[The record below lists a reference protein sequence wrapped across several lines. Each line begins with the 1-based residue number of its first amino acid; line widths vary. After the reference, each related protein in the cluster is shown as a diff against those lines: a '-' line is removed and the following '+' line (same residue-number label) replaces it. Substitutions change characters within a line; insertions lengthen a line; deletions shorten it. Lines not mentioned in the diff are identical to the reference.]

1 MSNYTM
7 ENTRVY
13 LNTWKNYNDGG
24 IGYGWMTAEEAR
36 DFIEDDPERDGGEWF
51 IADIDNYLGIKVSSD
66 YSDVMEV
73 IDTIETLEDMDEQES
88 KPVVAICYD
97 FDKTLSP
104 DDMQAQG
111 YIQSVGDEVESF
123 WKESNGLAEENDMDQ
138 NLAYMFTM
146 IQKAH
151 GKVIFNKKALMDY
164 GAKVQLFPGVE
175 TWFKRIRDYGMER
188 GVIVEHYIISSGLK
202 EMIEGTKVANEFEK
216 IYASSFYYDKDG
228 VAQWPA
234 QVINYTSK
242 TQFLF
247 RIEKGT
253 LDVNDSG
260 VNDYFKPEDIRIPFR
275 NMVYI
280 GDSDTDIPCMKLIN
294 SYSGHSIGVYNPKTK
309 DKRKVYKMMEDK
321 RIKYY
326 TPADYTEGSELDKLV
341 KTIID
346 TTASNEKLMAVHYI
360 NKQEQ
365 VSHNGQIDNKE
376 DKEKEKLIMDLEN
389 SNSFKQT
396 HSIISELKKIKNWTL
411 EEKKQLKIIAEKNK
425 QISYIMKDGDV
436 ASFYSSLE

>member
-1 MSNYTM
+1 MSK
-7 ENTRVY
+7 V
-13 LNTWKNYNDGG
+13 
-24 IGYGWMTAEEAR
+24 
-36 DFIEDDPERDGGEWF
+36 FIR
-51 IADIDNYLGIKVSSD
+51 KSK
-66 YSDVMEV
+66 
-73 IDTIETLEDMDEQES
+73 ES

-123 WKESNGLAEENDMDQ
+123 WKESNGLAEENEMDQ

-146 IQKAH
+146 IRKAH
-151 GKVIFNKKALMDY
+151 GKVLFTKKALMDY

-175 TWFKRIRDYGMER
+175 TWFKRIRDYGVDK

-253 LDVNDSG
+253 LEKKLDLLKTACGGNVSDLT
-260 VNDYFKPEDIRIPFR
+260 VRFLELVFKEGRESSLQFMATAYLTLYRKHKNIIR
-275 NMVYI
+275 
-280 GDSDTDIPCMKLIN
+280 GKL
-294 SYSGHSIGVYNPKTK
+294 
-309 DKRKVYKMMEDK
+309 
-321 RIKYY
+321 
-326 TPADYTEGSELDKLV
+326 
-341 KTIID
+341 
-346 TTASNEKLMAVHYI
+346 TTAVPVSQETEAKM
-360 NKQEQ
+360 KQM
-365 VSHNGQIDNKE
+365 V
-376 DKEKEKLIMDLEN
+376 EN
-389 SNSFKQT
+389 RT
-396 HSIISELKKIKNWTL
+396 HGNVEFNTEVDPSIIGGFILEYDTYSFDASVRTKLKGVL
-411 EEKKQLKIIAEKNK
+411 HQLT
-425 QISYIMKDGDV
+425 V
-436 ASFYSSLE
+436 

>member
-1 MSNYTM
+1 MSK
-7 ENTRVY
+7 E
-13 LNTWKNYNDGG
+13 
-24 IGYGWMTAEEAR
+24 
-36 DFIEDDPERDGGEWF
+36 FIR
-51 IADIDNYLGIKVSSD
+51 K
-66 YSDVMEV
+66 
-73 IDTIETLEDMDEQES
+73 TKES

-436 ASFYSSLE
+436 ASFWHYKIFCVNGNTGFRNESRIFYFIHLQNEEAYERKESSSA

>member
-1 MSNYTM
+1 MS
-7 ENTRVY
+7 
-13 LNTWKNYNDGG
+13 KK
-24 IGYGWMTAEEAR
+24 
-36 DFIEDDPERDGGEWF
+36 FIR
-51 IADIDNYLGIKVSSD
+51 K
-66 YSDVMEV
+66 
-73 IDTIETLEDMDEQES
+73 TKES

-326 TPADYTEGSELDKLV
+326 TPADYT
-341 KTIID
+341 
-346 TTASNEKLMAVHYI
+346 
-360 NKQEQ
+360 QEQ

-436 ASFYSSLE
+436 ASTHLLNRLKIFLSTVLLIQNS

>member
-1 MSNYTM
+1 MIAIVPLFLFFVMSK
-7 ENTRVY
+7 EFQR
-13 LNTWKNYNDGG
+13 KSK
-24 IGYGWMTAEEAR
+24 
-36 DFIEDDPERDGGEWF
+36 ED
-51 IADIDNYLGIKVSSD
+51 
-66 YSDVMEV
+66 
-73 IDTIETLEDMDEQES
+73 

-111 YIQSVGDEVESF
+111 YIQSVGYKVESF
-123 WKESNGLAEENDMDQ
+123 WKESNKLAEENDMDQ

-151 GKVIFNKKALMDY
+151 GKFIFNRQTLMDY
-164 GAKVQLFPGVE
+164 GAKVKLFPGVD
-175 TWFKRIRDYGMER
+175 TWFERIKEYGKSK

-202 EMIEGTKVANEFEK
+202 EMIEGTTVAKEFEK
-216 IYASSFYYDKDG
+216 IYASSFYYDKAG

-247 RIEKGT
+247 RIEKGI

-260 VNDYFKPEDIRIPFR
+260 VNDYFEPENIRVPFR
-275 NMVYI
+275 NMIYI

-294 SYSGHSIGVYNPKTK
+294 TNSGHSIGVFNPETQ
-309 DKRKVYKMMEDK
+309 DKRKVYRMMEDK

-326 TPADYTEGSELDKLV
+326 TPANYKEGSELDKLV
-341 KTIID
+341 KNIID
-346 TTASNEKLMAVHYI
+346 TTASNEKLMSIHYR

-365 VSHNGQIDNKE
+365 IEHNGKTDYKE
-376 DKEKEKLIMDLEN
+376 MKEKEKLIMDLEN

-396 HSIISELKKIKNWTL
+396 HSIISKLKGIKNWTPD
-411 EEKKQLKIIAEKNK
+411 EKEQLQRIAEKNK
-425 QISYIMKDGDV
+425 QVSSIIKDEDV